1 MTTISHVHKID
12 IVIVYSESNISFFI
26 FAPQVP
32 TRDKT
37 KNITPHERMIV
48 SAILSL
54 IPVSQMN
61 RIFTGITAF
70 GYPDEVP
77 CSDDFFS
84 AICKTVPEDIEE
96 NNL

>member
-1 MTTISHVHKID
+1 MDRLQTKKSMRYNFETDLKVTTISHVHKID

-37 KNITPHERMIV
+37 KNITPHERIIV

-54 IPVSQMN
+54 
-61 RIFTGITAF
+61 
-70 GYPDEVP
+70 
-77 CSDDFFS
+77 FS
-84 AICKTVPEDIEE
+84 V
-96 NNL
+96 L